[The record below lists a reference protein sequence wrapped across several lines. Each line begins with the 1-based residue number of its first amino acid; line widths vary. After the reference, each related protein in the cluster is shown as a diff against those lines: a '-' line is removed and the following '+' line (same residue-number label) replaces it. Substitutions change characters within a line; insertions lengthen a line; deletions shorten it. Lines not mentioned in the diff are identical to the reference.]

1 MSLPTLTQW
10 ADTLFRGA
18 LIHVWESSLAGVAV
32 LGIILA
38 CRRAPADLRRK
49 LGWIG
54 LLKFAIPAA
63 ALAPFLRGLEIL
75 AERLA
80 SGSPRTLLTEVLG
93 YRLLSVGAASRGL
106 YPSGLVY
113 GILGLWGIVT
123 SFLVIRWAF
132 KAAVFRR
139 DLIAAAEPA
148 SERLTRGLAMAAA
161 RAGLGTAPIAMI
173 PSELEGPG
181 ILGIISP
188 VLVIPRTLET
198 GLSPGELESILVHE
212 LVHLRRRDHLW
223 GAVRT
228 CFLMVFWH
236 NPVVWFLCRSIALE
250 TEKACDEEVIL
261 LTGAPQAYA
270 DGILKTVRHSIG
282 PLDQSLT
289 GAAGH
294 SISSRIK
301 SILNPRSKIES
312 PAMKTIALSAACAIA
327 VLSAYADTSVD
338 SPPVPATGM
347 PPGETFDIAKLDS
360 APRALSQARPVY
372 PAEMK
377 AHAISAKVLVD
388 FIVDTS
394 GAVRNAYAIKTE
406 CTTSGAGP
414 EFAKSAVDAVSKWA
428 FKPGLVAGRSVN
440 THLQVPIVY
449 SLPPVAQGIKD

>member
-1 MSLPTLTQW
+1 MSLPTLTYW
-10 ADTLFRGA
+10 ANALFRGA
-18 LIHVWESSLAGVAV
+18 LVHIWESSLAGLAV

-38 CRRAPADLRRK
+38 CRRAPADLRRT

-63 ALAPFLRGLEIL
+63 ALVPILGGIEVL
-75 AERLA
+75 AERLT
-80 SGSPRTLLTEVLG
+80 SGSPRILLAEVLG
-93 YRLLSVGAASRGL
+93 YRLLSIGAASHGL
-106 YPSGLVY
+106 YPAGLVY
-113 GILGLWGIVT
+113 GLLGLWGIVT
-123 SFLVIRWAF
+123 SILLVRWAV
-132 KAAVFRR
+132 KATVFRR
-139 DLIAAAEPA
+139 DLIAFSGPA
-148 SERLTRGLAMAAA
+148 SERLTRGLATAAA
-161 RAGLGTAPIAMI
+161 RAGLGAAPIAVI
-173 PSELEGPG
+173 PSESEGPG

-198 GLSPGELESILVHE
+198 DLSPGEFESILVHE

-236 NPVVWFLCRSIALE
+236 NPVVWLLCRSIALE

-261 LTGAPQAYA
+261 LTGAPRAYA
-270 DGILKTVRHSIG
+270 DGILKTVRRSLG

-294 SISSRIK
+294 SITSRIK

-327 VLSAYADTSVD
+327 VLSAYAGTSAD
-338 SPPVPATGM
+338 SPSAPAPGA
-347 PPGETFDIAKLDS
+347 PSGETFNVARLDS
-360 APRALSQARPVY
+360 VPKVLSQARPVL

-377 AHAISAKVLVD
+377 AQAISAKVLVD
-388 FIVDTS
+388 FIVDSS
-394 GAVRNAYAIKTE
+394 GAVTNAYAIKTE
-406 CTTSGAGP
+406 CADSAAGP
-414 EFAKSAVDAVSKWA
+414 VFAKSAVDAVSKWT
-428 FKPGLVAGRSVN
+428 FKPGMIAGRSVN

-449 SLPPVAQGIKD
+449 SPRTVAPTSKG